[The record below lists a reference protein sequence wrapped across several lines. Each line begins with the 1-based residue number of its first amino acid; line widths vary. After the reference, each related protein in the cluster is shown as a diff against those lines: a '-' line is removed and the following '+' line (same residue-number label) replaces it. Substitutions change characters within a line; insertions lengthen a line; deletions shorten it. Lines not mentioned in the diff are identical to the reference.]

1 MNAQLEQQKLELE
14 NTLNERDN
22 DTKLTIAIMQ
32 AENANQE
39 PIETGESDKEAL
51 LEKMREFDL
60 KLQLDRDRL
69 EFDKQ
74 KADADRKVK
83 REQIHAH
90 KTAPK
95 K

>member
-1 MNAQLEQQKLELE
+1 M
-14 NTLNERDN
+14 LNERDN

-32 AENANQE
+32 AQNNQE
-39 PIETGESDKEAL
+39 QPEEGNSNNREEL

-74 KADADRKVK
+74 KAEADRKVK

>member
-1 MNAQLEQQKLELE
+1 
-14 NTLNERDN
+14 
-22 DTKLTIAIMQ
+22 MQ

-39 PIETGESDKEAL
+39 PVETGESDKEAL

-83 REQIHAH
+83 RE
-90 KTAPK
+90 
-95 K
+95 

>member
-1 MNAQLEQQKLELE
+1 MELE
-14 NTLNERDN
+14 NALNERDN

-32 AENANQE
+32 SQNNQE
-39 PIETGESDKEAL
+39 QPVEDTSNDREAL

-90 KTAPK
+90 KNTPK

>member
-1 MNAQLEQQKLELE
+1 
-14 NTLNERDN
+14 
-22 DTKLTIAIMQ
+22 
-32 AENANQE
+32 
-39 PIETGESDKEAL
+39 
-51 LEKMREFDL
+51 MREFDL